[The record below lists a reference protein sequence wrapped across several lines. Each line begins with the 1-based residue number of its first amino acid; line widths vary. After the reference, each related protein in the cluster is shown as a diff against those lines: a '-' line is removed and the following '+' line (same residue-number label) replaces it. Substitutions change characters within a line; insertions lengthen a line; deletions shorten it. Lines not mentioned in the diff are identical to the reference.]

1 MAFTVDLTEDEGVAM
16 PFDGLNKHFVV
27 KKVVD
32 FSEAANHLTNAQ
44 IMALMNIPAGVLVRE
59 VILKVTTSA
68 DSDTTTFEVGA
79 YTKAAVEIDG
89 HGFIY
94 AKNPYQATV
103 PAYVRDPD
111 VDTHAIYAIADGTAG
126 YVSGSDWVLTCANS
140 DAQELDNGVI
150 EFMVVC
156 IDLR

>member
-1 MAFTVDLTEDEGVAM
+1 MAFTVDLTGDVGVAM
-16 PFDGLNKHFVV
+16 PFDGSNKHFVV

-32 FSEAANHLTNAQ
+32 FSEAANHLTQNQ
-44 IMALMNIPAGVLVRE
+44 IMGLLTIPGGVLVRE
-59 VILKVTTSA
+59 VIAKITTSA

-79 YTKAAVEIDG
+79 CGTDESEIDI

-94 AKNPYQATV
+94 AKNQYQATV

-111 VDTHAIYAIADGTAG
+111 VNTHAIYALADGTAG
-126 YVSGSDWVLTCANS
+126 HVQAADWVLTFKNTDS
-140 DAQELDNGVI
+140 EEMDNGVI
-150 EFMVVC
+150 EFMVIC